1 MLGWKAAE
9 LQIDAEE
16 ADYSVNDSVRRI
28 QRSGSNL
35 EGRGEGEM
43 PHDWR
48 LHQSCGTVED
58 YFKDG

>member
-9 LQIDAEE
+9 LQIEVEE
-16 ADYSVNDSVRRI
+16 ADYTVYASVRRI
-28 QRSGSNL
+28 QSSGSNL
-35 EGRGEGEM
+35 EGRGGGGR

-48 LHQSCGTVED
+48 LQESCGTVED

>member
-9 LQIDAEE
+9 LQNEAEK
-16 ADYSVNDSVRRI
+16 ADYTVHDSVRRI
-28 QRSGSNL
+28 QSSGSNL
-35 EGRGEGEM
+35 EGRGEGGR

-48 LHQSCGTVED
+48 LQESCGTVD

>member
-1 MLGWKAAE
+1 MLRWKAAE

-16 ADYSVNDSVRRI
+16 ANYSVYDSVRRI
-28 QRSGSNL
+28 QSSGSNL
-35 EGRGEGEM
+35 EGRGEGGR

-48 LHQSCGTVED
+48 LQQSCGTVED

>member
-1 MLGWKAAE
+1 MLEWKAAE

-16 ADYSVNDSVRRI
+16 ADYTVYDGVGRI
-28 QRSGSNL
+28 QSSGSNL
-35 EGRGEGEM
+35 EGRGEGGR

-48 LHQSCGTVED
+48 LPQSCGTVED